1 MRVSVEEVSPSRRAV
16 CVEVP
21 ADQVG
26 PKVEAAYR
34 ALGQRVTVPGFR
46 KGRVPRALLEQRF
59 RGQVRE
65 DVLRELIPESYVE
78 ALRETRLEPLGDP
91 TVEEVSFAEDQPLRY
106 KAVVDVKPPLAVK
119 DYLGVPVTK
128 KEVTV
133 ADEEVE
139 GLLQQMR
146 ERAAEYVP
154 MEGWPALKEDLC
166 ILDYQG
172 TVNGRPLKGGRGSQV
187 SVVLGSGA
195 FLPAVEEGLVGAQK
209 GETREIRVDF
219 PDTYPRKELRGK
231 RAVFTVT
238 VREVKK
244 KRVPA
249 LDDEFAKTAGGV
261 GNLRELREK
270 ARADVLAFKER
281 ERNGEMKA
289 EILARIAEANP
300 VEAPAALVE
309 VEVDGLVAEM
319 MHTLAVQ
326 GARIRGLDETRAQN
340 IRAKFRDA
348 AVKRVQ
354 HRLLLDAIA
363 AQEGVT
369 VSDQELHEELERAVA
384 GTGGSGAALREALEK
399 EGRLPGVWGELLQ
412 RKTADLLLSRARVS
426 PGHDLI
432 QVP

>member
-1 MRVSVEEVSPSRRAV
+1 MRVSVEEVSPSRRALT
-16 CVEVP
+16 VEVP
-21 ADQVG
+21 ADRVG
-26 PKVEAAYR
+26 PRVEAAYR
-34 ALGQRVTVPGFR
+34 TLGQRVSLPGFR

-65 DVLRELIPESYVE
+65 DVIRELIPESYVE
-78 ALRETRLEPLGDP
+78 ALREAHVEPLGDP
-91 TVEEVSFAEDQPLRY
+91 TVEVVSFEEGQPLRY
-106 KAVVDVKPPLAVK
+106 RAVVDVKPPLEVK
-119 DYLGVPVTK
+119 DYLGVPVTR

-133 ADEEVE
+133 TDEEVE
-139 GLLQQMR
+139 ALLQQMR
-146 ERAAEYVP
+146 EQAAEYVP

-166 ILDYQG
+166 ILDYHG

-209 GETREIRVDF
+209 GETREVRVDF

-231 RAVFTVT
+231 RAAFTVT

-249 LDDEFAKTAGGV
+249 LDDEFAKAVGGV
-261 GNLRELREK
+261 GTLRELREK
-270 ARADVLAFKER
+270 VRGDLLGFKER
-281 ERNGEMKA
+281 ERDGEVKVQ
-289 EILARIAEANP
+289 ILARIAETNP
-300 VEAPAALVE
+300 VEVPAALVE
-309 VEVDGLVAEM
+309 AEVDALVAEM
-319 MHTLAVQ
+319 LHALAAQ
-326 GARIRGLDETRAQN
+326 GARIRGLDETKTRN

-348 AVKRVQ
+348 AVQRVH
-354 HRLLLDAIA
+354 HRLLLEAIA

-369 VSDQELHEELERAVA
+369 VSDQELHEELERAAA
-384 GTGGSGAALREALEK
+384 GTGRSATALWEALEK
-399 EGRLPGVWGELLQ
+399 EGRLPGLRGELLQ